1 MDFKD
6 VIEYRRSVRK
16 FADTPVTEEDIKK
29 VVELARFAP
38 SWKNTQTTR
47 YTAVFDKELKKK
59 LADEAM
65 LDFEFNQKTVDRA
78 SMIVIVSSVEKIS
91 GYEKDGSFSTSL
103 ERHWESFDAGI
114 ATQTFCLS
122 DYSLGLGTVILG
134 IYDYEKV
141 AKLAGIPEGQRV
153 SAIIAVGY
161 PVDNEKKA
169 GPERLGVSELLSVK

>member
-16 FADTPVTEEDIKK
+16 FADTSVTEEDIKK

-103 ERHWESFDAGI
+103 ERHW
-114 ATQTFCLS
+114 
-122 DYSLGLGTVILG
+122 
-134 IYDYEKV
+134 
-141 AKLAGIPEGQRV
+141 
-153 SAIIAVGY
+153 
-161 PVDNEKKA
+161 
-169 GPERLGVSELLSVK
+169 

>member
-1 MDFKD
+1 LPM
-6 VIEYRRSVRK
+6 K
-16 FADTPVTEEDIKK
+16 FTENLFMTEELLLHSD
-29 VVELARFAP
+29 

-114 ATQTFCLS
+114 ATQTF
-122 DYSLGLGTVILG
+122 
-134 IYDYEKV
+134 
-141 AKLAGIPEGQRV
+141 
-153 SAIIAVGY
+153 
-161 PVDNEKKA
+161 
-169 GPERLGVSELLSVK
+169 

>member
-91 GYEKDGSFSTSL
+91 GSFSTSL
-103 ERHWESFDAGI
+103 ERHWESFDVGI

-122 DYSLGLGTVILG
+122 AYSLGLGTVILG